1 MRWGT
6 PKEYAEYH
14 RICGSLAAPRFLKWL
29 ERENPSIYQQV
40 LKEIGGGKQPKKRGH
55 SEPPH
60 QFRSADSEGGDI
72 LSSEDHERVPR
83 FPSDGEA

>member
-29 ERENPSIYQQV
+29 ERENPALYQLT
-40 LKEIGGGKQPKKRGH
+40 LKQMGKEKASNDRTGN
-55 SEPPH
+55 
-60 QFRSADSEGGDI
+60 
-72 LSSEDHERVPR
+72 
-83 FPSDGEA
+83 